1 MLHYSFTGGQPLP
14 ARNISGGMAN
24 GANPIAMIVP
34 CNRLVGPHGRLTGYG
49 AGLEV
54 KRKLLELERARPP
67 ILPGVD

>member
-1 MLHYSFTGGQPLP
+1 
-14 ARNISGGMAN
+14 MAN